1 MNTMKEA
8 TVTIKMTRSELILLN
23 QMIDAHI
30 FDLDDMYQD
39 TGEGEEVSPAKLTL
53 QNELLKIEEW
63 IDEKIHEAVTDRK
76 VSEESIK
83 EQTEVETEQRICTP
97 CED

>member
-1 MNTMKEA
+1 MKEPVV
-8 TVTIKMTRSELILLN
+8 TVKMSYSELQLLN

-30 FDLDDMYQD
+30 FDLDEMYQD

-63 IDEKIHEAVTDRK
+63 IDEEKTKASIDKRAST
-76 VSEESIK
+76 ESVE
-83 EQTEVETEQRICTP
+83 EQTEMETQKRICVS

>member
-1 MNTMKEA
+1 MNEPVV
-8 TVTIKMTRSELILLN
+8 TVKMSYSELQLLN
-23 QMIDAHI
+23 KMIDAHI
-30 FDLDDMYQD
+30 FDLDEMYQD

-83 EQTEVETEQRICTP
+83 EQAEVETEQRICTP